1 MSDFILVPGLWLNGT
16 SWSQVVRLLEQD
28 GHRGDPLTLPGMA
41 YQSDDRS
48 GISLADHVDAVVAAV
63 DGAADP
69 VILVGHSVAASLV
82 HAAVDARAAR
92 VALAVYIGGFPG
104 RDGEPLGAD
113 FPAENGEIPL
123 LNWSDFDEA
132 EIGDLDEAAR
142 SRFREEAI
150 PYPQRVLT
158 EPLRLTDERRFQV
171 PVTVLCPEF
180 SPADVRAWLE
190 QDEAGLGELKQ
201 IRHVDYID
209 LPTGHWPQLT
219 NPAALARALLDA
231 ADRTTRGALP

>member
-16 SWSQVVRLLEQD
+16 SWSQVVQLLEQA
-28 GHRGDPLTLPGMA
+28 GHRADPLTLPGMA
-41 YQSDDRS
+41 SRSADRK
-48 GISLADHVDAVVAAV
+48 GITLADHVGAVVAAV
-63 DGAADP
+63 DAAADP
-69 VILVGHSVAASLV
+69 VIAVGHSVAASLV
-82 HAAVDARAAR
+82 HAAVDARTDR
-92 VALAVYIGGFPG
+92 VARAVYVGGFPA

-113 FPAENGEIPL
+113 FPAENGEVPL
-123 LNWSDFDEA
+123 LEWSNFDDTEV
-132 EIGDLDEAAR
+132 GDLDEAAR
-142 SRFREEAI
+142 ARFQDEAI

-171 PVTVLCPEF
+171 PVTLLCPEF
-180 SPADVRAWLE
+180 SPDDVRAWLKE
-190 QDEAGLGELKQ
+190 DEVGLGELKQ

-231 ADRTTRGALP
+231 ADRTPGALP